1 MPGLPGPL
9 EQYGLVGLTVGL
21 GAFGGWVANK
31 IGTPLPWMMGS
42 MVITTT
48 AALLHVPLRIPMGFR
63 ALMVTVL
70 GVMLGSGFTPDIL
83 DRLSDWSVS
92 ITALFAYVGVSGLAG
107 VFFFRRCAGYD
118 PVTAYFSGMP
128 GGLSEMTIVGEAMG
142 GDSRVIS
149 LTHSAR
155 ILLVVMILP
164 FAFQFLFGYD
174 PANKP
179 VLNLSSSGLSASEF
193 GVLVLCG
200 AAGFLIAKAL
210 RVPAAA
216 IVGPM
221 FLSAAVHLA
230 GWTQAQPPGL
240 LVAAAQV
247 VVGSAIGCRFAGTD
261 FVLIRRAVLAAV
273 GGTVTLVAV
282 TVAFAVT
289 IRSMTDLQLEALV
302 LAYSPG
308 GLAEMSLI
316 AIALG
321 SDAAFVATH
330 HILRIFIIV
339 VLAPT
344 AYRVF
349 RRRTQP

>member
-1 MPGLPGPL
+1 
-9 EQYGLVGLTVGL
+9 
-21 GAFGGWVANK
+21 
-31 IGTPLPWMMGS
+31 
-42 MVITTT
+42 
-48 AALLHVPLRIPMGFR
+48 
-63 ALMVTVL
+63 MVTVL
-70 GVMLGSGFTPDIL
+70 GVMLGAGFTPEIL
-83 DRLSDWSVS
+83 DRLADWTISVV
-92 ITALFAYVGVSGLAG
+92 ALFAYVGVAGFAG
-107 VFFFRRCAGYD
+107 VFFFRRWAGYD
-118 PVTAYFSGMP
+118 PITAYFSGMP
-128 GGLSEMTIVGEAMG
+128 GGLSEMSIVGEAMG

-155 ILLVVMILP
+155 ILLVVMVLP

-179 VLNLSSSGLSASEF
+179 ALDVASSVLPLDDLA
-193 GVLVLCG
+193 VLVLCG
-200 AAGFLIAKAL
+200 AVGYLLAKVM
-210 RVPAAA
+210 RIPAAA
-216 IVGPM
+216 VVGPM

-230 GWTQAQPPGL
+230 GWTEAQPPGA

-247 VVGSAIGCRFAGTD
+247 VVGSAIGCRFAGAD
-261 FVLIRRAVLAAV
+261 FALIRRTVTAAA
-273 GGTVTLVAV
+273 GGTVVLVAA
-282 TVAFAVT
+282 TVAFAVV
-289 IRSMTDLQLEALV
+289 IGSLTDLPLEALI

-344 AYRVF
+344 AYRIF
-349 RRRTQP
+349 RNRSRH